1 MLDGEGGFCVWGKQT
16 PAPDSLRE
24 NLLPLGLAH
33 EVKLVRDVAQGRQLT
48 WDDVAYDT
56 DNIAVKIRR
65 EMEAMFGT
73 HAPLP
78 A

>member
-16 PAPDSLRE
+16 PAAYSLRE

-48 WDDVAYDT
+48 WDDVAHDPG
-56 DNIAVKIRR
+56 DSVVKIRR
-65 EMEAMFGT
+65 EMEAVFGAE
-73 HAPLP
+73 APLP

>member
-1 MLDGEGGFCVWGKQT
+1 MGSQVTRVGLLSTVLR
-16 PAPDSLRE
+16 SLRE

-33 EVKLVRDVAQGRQLT
+33 EVKLVRHVAQGRQLT
-48 WDDVAYDT
+48 WDDVAHDAG
-56 DNIAVKIRR
+56 DIAVKIRR
-65 EMEAMFGT
+65 EMEAMFDA